1 MAPVADSLSWTTFG
15 LAVGGAGLAA
25 LLLVSLVVLLVRRRP
40 SRTSLELMLTQSSSR
55 VETMLSEL
63 TTALD
68 DAQTETE
75 RSRQLAEIGST
86 IDLDE
91 VVARTLEAS
100 GALLGVEA
108 AMLILDARNGSVPS
122 FVATVGLRPEEADH
136 ASGPRTPDWKR
147 TRATL
152 VTYLYTDVE
161 VDPNENGSAQPL
173 RGAAAVPVRGETDD
187 LLGTLWA
194 FWRTA
199 EPIREEQVALLE
211 ELALRAGP
219 AIENARRFQEARQ
232 LADMDALTGLHNYRF
247 FHETLAR
254 EVARA
259 HRYDRRLALVV
270 IDVDDFKAVNDR
282 VGHLAGD
289 SVLAGAGQRVLS
301 AVRSADIACRVGGDE
316 FAVILPES
324 TRSDAEALY
333 ERLESG
339 MTRHPA
345 GAAQLRLSAGIAELR
360 ADDDAVTFF
369 KRADEAL
376 YRAKALGKGQA
387 IESSSQA
394 GADAA

>member
-1 MAPVADSLSWTTFG
+1 M
-15 LAVGGAGLAA
+15 LA
-25 LLLVSLVVLLVRRRP
+25 
-40 SRTSLELMLTQSSSR
+40 ESSSR
-55 VETMLSEL
+55 VESMLSEL

-68 DAQTETE
+68 DAQAQTK

-100 GALLGVEA
+100 GTLLGVEA
-108 AMLILDARNGSVPS
+108 AMLILDARNGSAPS
-122 FVATVGLRPEEADH
+122 YVATVGLRPEEADQ
-136 ASGPRTPDWKR
+136 ASGPRTPDWTR
-147 TRATL
+147 TRAAL
-152 VTYLYTDVE
+152 VTYLYPDE
-161 VDPNENGSAQPL
+161 DASAEPL
-173 RGAAAVPVRGETDD
+173 RGAAAVPIRGDAEDV
-187 LLGTLWA
+187 LGTLWA
-194 FWRTA
+194 FWHTA

-211 ELALRAGP
+211 ELAERAGP

-259 HRYDRRLALVV
+259 HRYDRHLALVV
-270 IDVDDFKAVNDR
+270 FDLDDFKAVNDK

-289 SVLAGAGQRVLS
+289 SVLAGAAQRVLS
-301 AVRSADIACRVGGDE
+301 AVRGADIACRVGGDE

-324 TRSDAEALY
+324 TRADAEALY
-333 ERLESG
+333 ERLESA
-339 MTRHPA
+339 MTKHPA
-345 GAAQLRLSAGIAELR
+345 PAEQLQLSAGIAELR
-360 ADDDAVTFF
+360 ADDDAVAFF

-387 IESSSQA
+387 IASSAHA

>member
-25 LLLVSLVVLLVRRRP
+25 LLLVGLAVLVVRRRP
-40 SRTSLELMLTQSSSR
+40 SRTSLELMLAESSSR
-55 VETMLSEL
+55 VETMLTEL
-63 TTALD
+63 TSALD
-68 DAQTETE
+68 EAQAQSA

-91 VVARTLEAS
+91 VVTRTLEAS
-100 GALLGVEA
+100 GTLLGAEA
-108 AMLILDARNGSVPS
+108 AMVSLEAENGGSTP
-122 FVATVGLRPEEADH
+122 FVATAGLLPEEAER
-136 ASGPRTPDWKR
+136 APGPRPPDWTR
-147 TRATL
+147 TRAAL
-152 VTYLYTDVE
+152 VTYLY
-161 VDPNENGSAQPL
+161 PQENGPTQPL
-173 RGAAAVPVRGETDD
+173 RGAAAVPIRGDSDEI
-187 LLGTLWA
+187 LGTLWA
-194 FWRTA
+194 FWRTE
-199 EPIREEQVALLE
+199 EPIREEQIVLLE

-219 AIENARRFQEARQ
+219 AIGNARRFQEARE

-270 IDVDDFKAVNDR
+270 FDIDDFKAVNDR

-289 SVLAGAGQRVLS
+289 SVLAQAAQRVLA
-301 AVRSADIACRVGGDE
+301 AVREADIACRVGGDE

-324 TRSDAEALY
+324 TQVDAKALY
-333 ERLESG
+333 QRLESA
-339 MTRHPA
+339 MTAQPA
-345 GAAQLRLSAGIAELR
+345 DAERLRLSAGIAELR

-387 IESSSQA
+387 IASSSQA
-394 GADAA
+394 AGTG

>member
-25 LLLVSLVVLLVRRRP
+25 LLLVALVVFIMHRRP
-40 SRTSLELMLTQSSSR
+40 SRTSLELMLTESSTR
-55 VETMLSEL
+55 VESMLSEL
-63 TTALD
+63 ATALD
-68 DAQTETE
+68 DAQAQTA

-100 GALLGVEA
+100 GTLLGVEA
-108 AMLILDARNGSVPS
+108 AMVVLDGRNGSTTP
-122 FVATVGLRPEEADH
+122 FVATVGLEPEEAEQ
-136 ASGPRTPDWKR
+136 APGPKTPDWGR
-147 TRATL
+147 TRAAL
-152 VTYLYTDVE
+152 VTYLYPEQDGPSE
-161 VDPNENGSAQPL
+161 PL
-173 RGAAAVPVRGETDD
+173 RGAAAVPIRGDSEDVI
-187 LLGTLWA
+187 GTLWA

-199 EPIREEQVALLE
+199 EPIREEQVVLLE

-232 LADMDALTGLHNYRF
+232 LADLDALTGLHNYRF

-270 IDVDDFKAVNDR
+270 FDIDDFKAVNDR

-289 SVLAGAGQRVLS
+289 SVLAGAAQRVLS
-301 AVRSADIACRVGGDE
+301 VVRGADIACRVGGDE

-324 TRSDAEALY
+324 TQADAEALY
-333 ERLESG
+333 ERLESA
-339 MTRHPA
+339 MVKQPA
-345 GAAQLRLSAGIAELR
+345 DSDQLRLSAGIAELR

-376 YRAKALGKGQA
+376 YQAKALGKGQA
-387 IESSSQA
+387 IASGSQA
-394 GADAA
+394 ASA